1 MPTPN
6 GCYCNFDEW
15 DLLVAILEQDQASFN
30 RLQQLIEAVSSA
42 GGANL
47 QSGSEPILIGS
58 DTVSVTFPV
67 PFASVPDVVASISR
81 PSTENLIEF
90 NIDENSITVNG
101 FTASLG
107 AATGTA
113 NYNLKWMANP

>member
-15 DLLVAILEQDQASFN
+15 DLLVAILEQDIASFN
-30 RLQQLIEAVSSA
+30 RLQQLIEVVSGS
-42 GGANL
+42 GALNL
-47 QSGSEPILIGS
+47 QSGSQPILIGS
-58 DTVSVTFPV
+58 DTVSVVFPI
-67 PFASVPDVVASISR
+67 PFVSVPTVVASISR
-81 PSTENLIEF
+81 PSTENLVEF

-101 FTASLG
+101 FSASLG

-113 NYNLKWMANP
+113 NYNLKWIANP